1 MVAAT
6 LPDRLR
12 RHEPVRA
19 RREDRADIARLSSAL
34 HAAIEREEAHG
45 SLIGPRGE
53 RIDLPEAIFYILAR
67 VAEVLERGDAITLVP
82 VHQELTT
89 QQAADLLNVSRQY
102 LVRLLEEGKLPYTRT
117 GKHRRLRID
126 DVVAFKRL
134 RDREREDSLDELT
147 RLSEQFGGYD
157 ELNESKRRR

>member
-12 RHEPVRA
+12 RHEPVRV
-19 RREDRADIARLSSAL
+19 RRDERADLAKLSSAL
-34 HAAIEREEAHG
+34 RAAIDHAEPRC
-45 SLIGPRGE
+45 SLVGPRGE
-53 RIDLPEAIFYILAR
+53 SIAIPESIFYILAR
-67 VAEVLERGDAITLVP
+67 VAEVLGRGDAISLIP

-102 LVRLLEEGKLPYTRT
+102 LVRLLEDGKIPHTRT

-126 DVVAFKRL
+126 DVLTYKQT
-134 RDREREDSLDELT
+134 RDRERDDSLDELT

-157 ELNESKRRR
+157 ELK